1 MCGTQVWCHKNVRP
15 MSNVNCTPHC
25 VTQVYQCTPVR
36 GSFTSSLLQI
46 IWLIILPWTCLMLL
60 ILLLTLGTFHL
71 VTAFLFLAY
80 IMPAH
85 FVAQSPCLFWLSYL
99 RPWLIPSCQPT
110 TYFVISWSC
119 LQLYLSMVT
128 CLHFWHVLPSKAWAA
143 AFCCCFRKGF
153 EGYPICLILGLFQAL
168 LSSLLGGAHL
178 VLMFFHLVIAL
189 LGCSI
194 KQSRLWV
201 LLPIFS
207 VQMGRLI
214 VILHHQTFFSSN
226 LIFSSRCSGR
236 PMSQRAKVNRKQAA
250 LVTWPCPFLW
260 LLLLSVSPVR
270 EAVT

>member
-1 MCGTQVWCHKNVRP
+1 MCGTQVWRHKNVRP

-25 VTQVYQCTPVR
+25 VTQVYQCTPVKR
-36 GSFTSSLLQI
+36 SFTSSLLQI

-119 LQLYLSMVT
+119 LQLYLSIVT
-128 CLHFWHVLPSKAWAA
+128 CLHFWHVLPSEAWAS

-168 LSSLLGGAHL
+168 LSSLLGAAHL

-194 KQSRLWV
+194 KQSSLLV

-214 VILHHQTFFSSN
+214 VILQYQTLFSSD

-236 PMSQRAKVNRKQAA
+236 PMSQRAKVNRKQAD

-260 LLLLSVSPVR
+260 LLLLSVSPGR